1 MTSFSERLRTLRIDR
16 KIMAKTM
23 ADNLGISYR
32 NYQRYEKGEMD
43 TPSSKLVSLA
53 DFFNVST
60 DYLLGR
66 TDVPDIQKSQTVQR
80 NTL

>member
-1 MTSFSERLRTLRIDR
+1 MSTFQERLRGLRTS
-16 KIMAKTM
+16 KNIMAKSM

-32 NYQRYEKGEMD
+32 NYQRYERGEMD
-43 TPSSKLVSLA
+43 TPSSKLIALA

-66 TDVPDIQKSQTVQR
+66 TDNPNVAKGA
-80 NTL
+80 

>member
-1 MTSFSERLRTLRIDR
+1 MSSFPERLRSLRTDR
-16 KIMAKTM
+16 RIMAKTM

-53 DFFNVST
+53 DFFDVSL
-60 DYLLGR
+60 DYLVGR
-66 TDVPDIQKSQTVQR
+66 SDNPART
-80 NTL
+80 

>member
-1 MTSFSERLRTLRIDR
+1 MASFQERLRELRTDK

-32 NYQRYEKGEMD
+32 NYQRYERGEMD
-43 TPSSKLVSLA
+43 TPSSKLISIA
-53 DFFNVST
+53 DYFGVST

-66 TDVPDIQKSQTVQR
+66 TDNPNVLR
-80 NTL
+80 N

>member
-1 MTSFSERLRTLRIDR
+1 MSESQNRLKTLRTNRN
-16 KIMAKTM
+16 IMAKTI

-32 NYQRYEKGEMD
+32 NYQRYENGEID
-43 TPSSKLVSLA
+43 TPSSKLIKLA

-66 TDVPDIQKSQTVQR
+66 SDNPNRI
-80 NTL
+80 

>member
-1 MTSFSERLRTLRIDR
+1 MATFQERLRDLRIHR
-16 KIMAKTM
+16 NIMAKTM

-32 NYQRYEKGEMD
+32 NYQRYERGEMD

-66 TDVPDIQKSQTVQR
+66 TDNPTV
-80 NTL
+80 LKGA

>member
-1 MTSFSERLRTLRIDR
+1 MATFQERLRGLRTHR
-16 KIMAKTM
+16 NIMAKTM

-32 NYQRYEKGEMD
+32 NYQRYERGEMD

-66 TDVPDIQKSQTVQR
+66 TDNPQR
-80 NTL
+80 I

>member
-1 MTSFSERLRTLRIDR
+1 MASFQERLRGLRTDK

-32 NYQRYEKGEMD
+32 NYQRYERGEMD
-43 TPSSKLVSLA
+43 TPSSKLISIA
-53 DFFNVST
+53 DYFGVST

-66 TDVPDIQKSQTVQR
+66 TDNPNVLH
-80 NTL
+80 N

>member
-1 MTSFSERLRTLRIDR
+1 MTAFAERLRNLRLNR
-16 KIMAKTM
+16 NVMAKTM
-23 ADNLGISYR
+23 AENLGISYR

-43 TPSSKLVSLA
+43 PPASKTIFLA

-66 TDVPDIQKSQTVQR
+66 TDNPKVQ
-80 NTL
+80 